1 MKKLITI
8 LLLSPLFGF
17 AQVDSLIVEID
28 SSAVKINV
36 SIQARDAEY
45 IGEFI
50 AFKKEYDLLFDALKT
65 KMRVANPPLNQ
76 TLVAIDSISVSTWLS
91 VSNHI
96 RKDYIAIQAGIFTRL
111 DAILRA
117 RNNAY
122 LTRLLNDA
130 NTFDIRQYTDRRRSG
145 RFNIRRSEN

>member
-17 AQVDSLIVEID
+17 AQID
-28 SSAVKINV
+28 SSLVKINV

-45 IGEFI
+45 IGSFI
-50 AFKKEYDLLFDALKT
+50 SFKEEYDELFDGLKL
-65 KMRVANPPLNQ
+65 KMRIANAPTGN
-76 TLVAIDSISVSTWLS
+76 TLVAIDSISVKTWLD

-96 RKDYIAIQAGIFTRL
+96 RKDYIAIQGGVFTRV
-111 DAILRA
+111 DALLRVK
-117 RNNAY
+117 NNGY

-130 NTFDIRQYTDRRRSG
+130 NTFDIRQYTERRQIG
-145 RFNIRRSEN
+145 RFNIRRQ

>member
-8 LLLSPLFGF
+8 LLLSPLFSM
-17 AQVDSLIVEID
+17 AQPLLWSSND
-28 SSAVKINV
+28 SSKVKINV

-50 AFKKEYDLLFDALKT
+50 AFKQEYDLLFDALKS
-65 KMRVANPPLNQ
+65 KMRIANPPLNQ
-76 TLVAIDSISVSTWLS
+76 TLVSVDSISVLTWLS
-91 VSNHI
+91 VATHI
-96 RKDYIAIQAGIFTRL
+96 RKDYIAIQGGVFTRL

-122 LTRLLNDA
+122 MTRVLNLF
-130 NTFDIRQYTDRRRSG
+130 NTSDISQYTDRRKLG
-145 RFNIRRSEN
+145 RYNIRRSEN

>member
-17 AQVDSLIVEID
+17 AQID

-45 IGEFI
+45 IGSFI
-50 AFKKEYDLLFDALKT
+50 SFKEEYDELFDQFKL
-65 KMRVANPPLNQ
+65 KMRIANAPTGN
-76 TLVAIDSISVSTWLS
+76 TVVAIDSISVKTWLS

-96 RKDYIAIQAGIFTRL
+96 RKDYIAIQGGVHTRL

-117 RNNAY
+117 KNNAY
-122 LTRLLNDA
+122 LTRLLNDS
-130 NTFDIRQYTDRRRSG
+130 NTFDTRQYTDRRQIG
-145 RFNIRRSEN
+145 RFNIRRQ

>member
-17 AQVDSLIVEID
+17 AQID

-45 IGEFI
+45 IGEHI
-50 AFKKEYDLLFDALKT
+50 AFKQEYDLLFDALKS
-65 KMRVANPPLNQ
+65 KMRIDNPPINQ
-76 TLVAIDSISVSTWLS
+76 TLVVIDSISVGTWLS
-91 VSNHI
+91 LSNHI
-96 RKDYIAIQAGIFTRL
+96 RKDYIAIQAGVFTRL

-117 RNNAY
+117 KNNSY

-130 NTFDIRQYTDRRRSG
+130 NTFDIRQYTDRRKSG
-145 RFNIRRSEN
+145 RVNIRRSKN

>member
-17 AQVDSLIVEID
+17 AQID

-45 IGEFI
+45 IGSFI
-50 AFKKEYDLLFDALKT
+50 AYQQEYDLLFDALKS
-65 KMRVANPPLNQ
+65 KMRIANPPINQ
-76 TLVAIDSISVSTWLS
+76 TLVAIDSISVGTWLS

-96 RKDYIAIQAGIFTRL
+96 RKDYIANQGGVFTRL
-111 DAILRA
+111 DAVLRA
-117 RNNAY
+117 KNNAY

-130 NTFDIRQYTDRRRSG
+130 KTFDIRQYKDRRKSG